1 MGLKLSFQKL
11 YFYTFYLSLSTYIYV
26 TDNDNNLTN
35 N

>member
-1 MGLKLSFQKL
+1 MGLKLLFQKL
-11 YFYTFYLSLSTYIYV
+11 YFYLSLYTYVYV